1 MPWRVVVYARSRKRS
16 SPMRKI
22 VIEAEIFFDKDGATR
37 MRLMT
42 GFGDPN
48 LVVATDKFQY
58 LDAEKP

>member
-1 MPWRVVVYARSRKRS
+1 
-16 SPMRKI
+16 MRKI